1 MISPREPFFTV
12 LVAPHIIYTHTHTY
26 IYIYIFSLIHV
37 WMIYSGNYTI
47 WPYVNKI
54 IEQSQFLKM
63 QSIYFQKCDGQFFF
77 KRAERQKSY
86 VSVPLQERSIT
97 CRPNAVHTSVRRYI
111 TWDGSEISLELSR
124 YLRGAPGTQC
134 CHFRTSYVRYIA
146 RELHRTAPNRMW
158 EIWILPAVG
167 KILQLDI
174 PSGSA
179 HRIGDTYDCHFLH
192 ELSDTDTS

>member
-1 MISPREPFFTV
+1 
-12 LVAPHIIYTHTHTY
+12 
-26 IYIYIFSLIHV
+26 
-37 WMIYSGNYTI
+37 MIYSGNYTI

-54 IEQSQFLKM
+54 IEQSMFLKM

-124 YLRGAPGTQC
+124 YLRGAPGTRC

-158 EIWILPAVG
+158 EIWILSAVG
-167 KILQLDI
+167 TILQLDI
-174 PSGSA
+174 RQAGVHIGSGTLTIATFYMSYLIQI
-179 HRIGDTYDCHFLH
+179 HRNCIRYLTRVWGPLPHNMIV
-192 ELSDTDTS
+192 